1 MLSLK
6 STCGCLCAAAKPR
19 GSSICCYIST
29 WCCQTEAPRALHK
42 LLGMGPGQSP
52 LTALQEPQHA
62 STGLI
67 SGGPCSCSAA
77 GFAMKLLTL
86 TLLEALVG
94 FHKCLRDGGTLDP
107 HTSYQ
112 ESTGEPGTVKRHA
125 LHNFCSGLDASEGSR

>member
-1 MLSLK
+1 
-6 STCGCLCAAAKPR
+6 
-19 GSSICCYIST
+19 
-29 WCCQTEAPRALHK
+29 
-42 LLGMGPGQSP
+42 MGPGQSP

-62 STGLI
+62 SA
-67 SGGPCSCSAA
+67 GPRSCSAA